1 MLTSAESR
9 GVYEGE
15 TLATWKNHHRINDF
29 YCDCQCVDGGNVA
42 AGVPKIEDVQSVS
55 ITDLRYSTE
64 EKEFED
70 EESID
75 LAIKLSNFLRYK
87 PLSPVTGHDTPIVS
101 ITYHLKDGSSKS
113 LSANEN
119 TVWWQGK
126 AYNIKQ
132 QKIFL
137 NLSEGIFFYGE
148 AIAAEQS
155 SK

>member
-1 MLTSAESR
+1 MNEKLWQHGKIIIASTIFIVIVS
-9 GVYEGE
+9 VLMEGMW
-15 TLATWKNHHRINDF
+15 LL
-29 YCDCQCVDGGNVA
+29 
-42 AGVPKIEDVQSVS
+42 GVPKIEDVQSVS
-55 ITDLRYSTE
+55 ITDLRYSPE
-64 EKEFED
+64 AKEFED

-101 ITYHLKDGSSKS
+101 ITYHLKDGSSNS

-132 QKIFL
+132 EKIFL
-137 NLSEGIFFYGE
+137 NLS
-148 AIAAEQS
+148 
-155 SK
+155 

>member
-1 MLTSAESR
+1 MKEKLWQHGKIIIASTIFIVIVS
-9 GVYEGE
+9 VLMEGMW
-15 TLATWKNHHRINDF
+15 LL
-29 YCDCQCVDGGNVA
+29 
-42 AGVPKIEDVQSVS
+42 GVPKIEDVQSVS

-64 EKEFED
+64 AKEFED

-101 ITYHLKDGSSKS
+101 ITYHLKDGSSNS

-132 QKIFL
+132 EKIFL
-137 NLSEGIFFYGE
+137 NLS
-148 AIAAEQS
+148 
-155 SK
+155 